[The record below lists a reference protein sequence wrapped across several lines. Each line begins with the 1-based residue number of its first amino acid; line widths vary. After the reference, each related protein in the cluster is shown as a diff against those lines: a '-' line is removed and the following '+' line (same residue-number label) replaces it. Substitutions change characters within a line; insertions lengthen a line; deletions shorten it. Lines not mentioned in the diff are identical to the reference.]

1 MKLPKGFG
9 GQGFGGALQQ
19 AQQAMARAQNLEKE
33 LATER
38 VEHEK
43 DGVKVVF
50 DGTGDLQSLSIDP
63 ELVDPEDVAGLESVI
78 VAAIRQG
85 FAKASEM
92 RSQRMQDIMPDIP
105 GLGGLGL

>member
-19 AQQAMARAQNLEKE
+19 AQQAMARAQNLEQE
-33 LATER
+33 LADER

-50 DGTGDLQSLSIDP
+50 NGTGELQSLKLDP
-63 ELVDPEDVAGLESVI
+63 ELVDPDDVAGLEALLTAVLQ
-78 VAAIRQG
+78 QG
-85 FAKASEM
+85 YGKATEL
-92 RSQRMQDIMPDIP
+92 RTKRMQDIMPDIP
-105 GLGGLGL
+105 GLGL